1 MSGEILFSINDLP
14 VQQNRMYSSFP
25 AAVNCPRG
33 DVILRQDKKTGLVF
47 NSAFKPELM
56 IYDENYQNEQ
66 GHSKA
71 FQQHLLEVMNI
82 IKDHFRGKSILE
94 IGCGKGNFLEI
105 LKAHGFS
112 IEGIDPAYEGD
123 LPHIV
128 KKPFSP
134 ALGMKGD
141 AIILRHVLEHI
152 NNPLDFLQS
161 ISETN
166 GRKGLVYIEVPCLDW
181 IIERCAWFDIF
192 YEHVNY
198 FRLADFYRIF
208 GTILD
213 SGRLFG
219 GQYIYVVA
227 DLSSLMMEQDGNF
240 KEVRFPDDFLTGIDR
255 TILDLRNKGEQ
266 KVILWGAA
274 SKGVIFAIQLWRRGG
289 IKPDLVI
296 DINPA
301 KQGKYLPVTGL
312 QVSSPKNSVPQF
324 RPGDIVLI
332 MNSNYFSEIV
342 EAAGKDLSYYMVD
355 GK

>member
-1 MSGEILFSINDLP
+1 MNDLP
-14 VQQNRMYSSFP
+14 VQQNRMFSSFRE
-25 AAVNCPRG
+25 AVNCPRG
-33 DVILRQDKKTGLVF
+33 DVILRQDKKTGFVF

-56 IYDENYQNEQ
+56 VYDKDYQNEQ
-66 GHSKA
+66 GYSKV
-71 FQQHLLEVMNI
+71 FRQHLFEVMKI
-82 IKDHFRGKSILE
+82 IKDHFWSKSILE
-94 IGCGKGNFLEI
+94 IGCGKGKFLEI
-105 LKAHGFS
+105 LKTHGFS
-112 IEGIDPAYEGD
+112 ITGIDPAYEGD
-123 LPHIV
+123 LPDIV
-128 KKPFSP
+128 MEPFSP

-161 ISETN
+161 IYETN

-181 IIERCAWFDIF
+181 IIEHRAWFDIF

-198 FRLADFYRIF
+198 FRLADFDRIF
-208 GTILD
+208 GTILN

-227 DLSSLMMEQDGNF
+227 DLSSILLEQEANF
-240 KEVRFPDDFLTGIDR
+240 EEVRIPDDFFTNLDR
-255 TILDLRNKGEQ
+255 SIIDLRNRGEQ

-289 IKPDLVI
+289 VKPDLVI

-312 QVSSPKNSVPQF
+312 QVSSPEDSVRQF
-324 RPGDIVLI
+324 RPGDILLI

-355 GK
+355 GNEF

>member
-1 MSGEILFSINDLP
+1 
-14 VQQNRMYSSFP
+14 MYSGFQE
-25 AAVNCPRG
+25 AVDCPRG

-47 NSAFKPELM
+47 NSAFRPELVV
-56 IYDENYQNEQ
+56 YDEDYQNEQ
-66 GHSKA
+66 GHSRV

-82 IKDHFRGKSILE
+82 IKDHLRGKSILE
-94 IGCGKGNFLEI
+94 IGCGKGNFLEL
-105 LKAHGFS
+105 LKANGFS
-112 IEGIDPAYEGD
+112 ITGIDPAYEGE
-123 LPHIV
+123 LPHII
-128 KKPFSP
+128 KEPFSP

-152 NNPLDFLQS
+152 NNPLDFLRS

-166 GRKGLVYIEVPCLDW
+166 GRKGIVYIEVPCLDW
-181 IIERCAWFDIF
+181 IIERRAWFDVF

-198 FRLADFYRIF
+198 FRLTDFSRIF
-208 GTILD
+208 GAILD

-227 DLSSLMMEQDGNF
+227 DLSSLISEHHGDF
-240 KEVRFPDDFLTGIDR
+240 DEVRFPDDFVTGLNRVIM
-255 TILDLRNKGEQ
+255 DLKNRGDQ

-289 IKPDLVI
+289 IKPDLVV

-312 QVSSPKNSVPQF
+312 KVTSPESSIPRF

-342 EAAGKDLSYYMVD
+342 EAAGKDLTYYMVD